1 MNDLEVQQAIIDALN
16 QHNSYLQRL
25 SSSSI
30 HEILNHFDDLSLEM
44 LKQLRDLL
52 DDLNEAE
59 KTTLTSGKYTTA
71 SLKEIQG
78 VMTNWQQSISTIL
91 PEILDISMI
100 ALASYES
107 AYIYK
112 LANKKAPVISG
123 KTLLNK
129 AKKTPYAGGQ
139 LLDYIFPN
147 VAESVRKKAE
157 YVIRDGVSNGQTN
170 QEIIQRIKGTKARNY
185 ADGLL
190 NQTRNVIDAEVRTA
204 RAHLSNDVYLQTWSA
219 LGFEYT
225 RDVATLD
232 GRTSFGC
239 AVKDGR
245 VQLIGIGHEKPPY
258 HHRCR
263 TVQVGC
269 DKDGKLDGLRPF
281 VADNRPVKD
290 IPKDQRDGKIGQVDA
305 NTTYKDW
312 FDRQDESFQEKWLGP
327 VKYKLYKEG
336 GFSIDK
342 FVDPLSGRKF
352 TLDELRKAD
361 EKGFESVFK
370 LSKTG
375 KSFKQPQNEPSFY
388 DLPKKTQKPDVST
401 PARKKAVAYENDIRS
416 ENTEYGAFIS
426 QDGKIIK
433 MIAGDTDKVSVSSGF
448 WSKVANST
456 FTHNHPK
463 GSNFSIEDI
472 LTAAELNLAEVRVV
486 TKNMRFAISSS
497 KETNI
502 WPSAKEIQNTV
513 DELKPKAL
521 DITRNMINTDFIN
534 IRFAQHELEHQLW
547 LMVAKRLNLN
557 YSREMS

>member
-1 MNDLEVQQAIIDALN
+1 MKDQLIEQAILDALN

-25 SSSSI
+25 SSTSVN
-30 HEILNHFDDLSLEM
+30 EILKSFDALSIQALN
-44 LKQLRDLL
+44 KLRDLL

-59 KTTLTSGKYTTA
+59 KNSLASAKYSTS

-78 VMTNWQQSISTIL
+78 VLAGWQQSISTVL

-112 LANKKAPVISG
+112 LAGKKVPKINGAD
-123 KTLLNK
+123 LLK
-129 AKKTPYAGGQ
+129 KSKKTPYAGGQ
-139 LLDYIFPN
+139 LLDYIFPT
-147 VAESVRKKAE
+147 VAESIRKKAE
-157 YVIRDGVSNGQTN
+157 YVIRDGVNLGQTN
-170 QEIIQRIKGTKARNY
+170 QQIIQRIKGTKKLNY

-190 NQTRNVIDAEVRTA
+190 NQSRNAIDAEVRTA
-204 RAHLSNDVYLQTWSA
+204 RAHLSNDVYLQTWLA

-232 GRTSFGC
+232 GRTSLGC

-245 VQLIGIGHEKPPY
+245 VQLVGVGHQKPPY
-258 HHRCR
+258 HRRCR

-269 DKDGKLDGLRPF
+269 EKDGTLEGLRPF
-281 VADNRPVKD
+281 VADKRSVKN

-312 FDRQDESFQEKWLGP
+312 FNRQDEAFQKEWLGP

-336 GFSIDK
+336 GFPIDK
-342 FVDPLSGRKF
+342 FVDPLSGQKF
-352 TLDELRKAD
+352 TLDELRKLD

-370 LSKTG
+370 FSKTG
-375 KSFKQPQNEPSFY
+375 KSFKQPQNELSFY
-388 DLPKKTQKPDVST
+388 DLPNKTQKPDVST

-416 ENTEYGAFIS
+416 EKTEYGAFIS

-433 MIAGDTDKVSVSSGF
+433 MIAGDTDNVSVSSDF
-448 WSKVANST
+448 WNKVAHST

-472 LTAAELNLAEVRVV
+472 LTAAELNLTEVRVV
-486 TKNMRFAISSS
+486 TKNMRFAISSN
-497 KETNI
+497 KETNL

>member
-112 LANKKAPVISG
+112 LANKRAPVISG

-433 MIAGDTDKVSVSSGF
+433 MIAGDTDKVSVSSDF
-448 WSKVANST
+448 WSKVAHST

-497 KETNI
+497 KETDI

-513 DELKPKAL
+513 VELKPKAL

>member
-112 LANKKAPVISG
+112 LANKRAPVISG

-312 FDRQDESFQEKWLGP
+312 FDRQNESFQEEWLGP

-433 MIAGDTDKVSVSSGF
+433 MIAGDTDKVSVSSDF
-448 WSKVANST
+448 WSKVAHST

>member
-139 LLDYIFPN
+139 LLDYIFPT

-204 RAHLSNDVYLQTWSA
+204 RAHISNNTYVETWRT
-219 LGFEYT
+219 LGFEFT
-225 RDVATLD
+225 KDIATLD
-232 GRTSFGC
+232 GRTTLIC
-239 AVKDGR
+239 ASRDGR
-245 VQLIGIGHEKPPY
+245 VQKLDANHQRPPY
-258 HHRCR
+258 HFRCR

-269 DKDGKLDGLRPF
+269 DKDGKLDGTRPF
-281 VADNRPVKD
+281 VADNRPVKG

-305 NTTYKDW
+305 NTTYKEW
-312 FDRQDESFQEKWLGP
+312 FGRQDDSFQKEWLGP
-327 VKYKLYKEG
+327 TRFKFYKEG
-336 GFSIDK
+336 KYSIDK
-342 FVDPLSGRKF
+342 FVDPISGRNF
-352 TLDELRKAD
+352 TLKELK
-361 EKGFESVFK
+361 EKDF
-370 LSKTG
+370 
-375 KSFKQPQNEPSFY
+375 KSFK
-388 DLPKKTQKPDVST
+388 
-401 PARKKAVAYENDIRS
+401 
-416 ENTEYGAFIS
+416 
-426 QDGKIIK
+426 
-433 MIAGDTDKVSVSSGF
+433 
-448 WSKVANST
+448 
-456 FTHNHPK
+456 
-463 GSNFSIEDI
+463 NFG
-472 LTAAELNLAEVRVV
+472 L
-486 TKNMRFAISSS
+486 
-497 KETNI
+497 
-502 WPSAKEIQNTV
+502 
-513 DELKPKAL
+513 
-521 DITRNMINTDFIN
+521 
-534 IRFAQHELEHQLW
+534 
-547 LMVAKRLNLN
+547 
-557 YSREMS
+557 

>member
-139 LLDYIFPN
+139 LLDFIFPN

-312 FDRQDESFQEKWLGP
+312 FDRQNESFQEEWLGP

-433 MIAGDTDKVSVSSGF
+433 MIAGDTDKVSISSDF
-448 WSKVANST
+448 WNKVAHST

>member
-44 LKQLRDLL
+44 LKQLHDLL

-139 LLDYIFPN
+139 LLDYIFPT

-433 MIAGDTDKVSVSSGF
+433 MIAGDTDKVSVSSDF
-448 WSKVANST
+448 WSKVAYST

>member
-59 KTTLTSGKYTTA
+59 KTTLTSGKYTTT

-112 LANKKAPVISG
+112 LANKRAPVISG

-433 MIAGDTDKVSVSSGF
+433 MIAGDTDKVSVSSDF
-448 WSKVANST
+448 WSKVAHST

>member
-139 LLDYIFPN
+139 LLDYIFPT

-433 MIAGDTDKVSVSSGF
+433 MIAGDTDKVSVSSDF
-448 WSKVANST
+448 WSKVAYST

>member
-269 DKDGKLDGLRPF
+269 DKDGKLDGTRPF

-290 IPKDQRDGKIGQVDA
+290 IPKDQRDGKIGHVDA

-312 FDRQDESFQEKWLGP
+312 FDRQDESFQKEWLGP

-336 GFSIDK
+336 GFPIDK

-352 TLDELRKAD
+352 TLDELRKVD

-388 DLPKKTQKPDVST
+388 DLPNKTQKPDVST

-433 MIAGDTDKVSVSSGF
+433 MIAGDTDKVSVSSDF
-448 WSKVANST
+448 WSKVAHST

>member
-112 LANKKAPVISG
+112 LANKRAPVISG

-433 MIAGDTDKVSVSSGF
+433 MIAGDTDKVSVSSDF
-448 WSKVANST
+448 WSKVAYST

>member
-71 SLKEIQG
+71 SLKAIQG

-112 LANKKAPVISG
+112 LANKRAPEISG

-157 YVIRDGVSNGQTN
+157 YVIRDGVSIGQTN

-281 VADNRPVKD
+281 VADNRPVKG

-448 WSKVANST
+448 WSKVAHST

>member
-139 LLDYIFPN
+139 LLDYIFPT

-312 FDRQDESFQEKWLGP
+312 FDQQDESFQKEWLGP

-336 GFSIDK
+336 GFPIDK

-401 PARKKAVAYENDIRS
+401 PARKKAVAFEEEFRES
-416 ENTEYGAFIS
+416 SREYGIFIS
-426 QDGKIIK
+426 NDGEKSYPLS
-433 MIAGDTDKVSVSSGF
+433 GDINKV
-448 WSKVANST
+448 KVPRELWGKVVGTT
-456 FTHNHPK
+456 FTHNHPG
-463 GSNFSIEDI
+463 GSNFSIDDI
-472 LTAAELNLAEVRVV
+472 ITAAELNLAEVRAV
-486 TKNMRFAISSS
+486 TEHMRFIMSNGKSN
-497 KETNI
+497 KL
-502 WPSAKEIQNTV
+502 WPSENEIRQALKELN
-513 DELKPKAL
+513 PKAL
-521 DITRNMINTDFIN
+521 DLTRNMINSDRIN
-534 IRFAQHELEHQLW
+534 SRYAQSELEHQLW
-547 LMVAKRLNLN
+547 MLAAQKLGLKYKREK
-557 YSREMS
+557 S

>member
-78 VMTNWQQSISTIL
+78 VITNWQQSISTIL

-112 LANKKAPVISG
+112 LANKKAPVISE

-170 QEIIQRIKGTKARNY
+170 QEIIQRIKGAKARNY

-312 FDRQDESFQEKWLGP
+312 FDRQDESFQEEWLGP

-352 TLDELRKAD
+352 TLDELRKVD

-388 DLPKKTQKPDVST
+388 DLPKKTHKPDVST

-433 MIAGDTDKVSVSSGF
+433 MIAGDTDKVSVSSDF
-448 WSKVANST
+448 WSKVAHST

-547 LMVAKRLNLN
+547 LMVSKRLNLN

>member
-290 IPKDQRDGKIGQVDA
+290 IPKDQRDGKVGQVDA

-433 MIAGDTDKVSVSSGF
+433 MIAGDTDKVSVSSDF
-448 WSKVANST
+448 WSKVAHST

>member
-112 LANKKAPVISG
+112 LANKRAPVISG

-129 AKKTPYAGGQ
+129 AKKKPYAGGQ

-290 IPKDQRDGKIGQVDA
+290 IPKDQRDGKVGQVDA

-312 FDRQDESFQEKWLGP
+312 FDRQDESFQEEWLGP
-327 VKYKLYKEG
+327 VKYKLYKKG

-352 TLDELRKAD
+352 TLDELRKVD

-433 MIAGDTDKVSVSSGF
+433 MIAGDTDKVSVSSDF
-448 WSKVANST
+448 WSKVAHST

>member
-78 VMTNWQQSISTIL
+78 VMTNWQQTISTIL

-139 LLDYIFPN
+139 LLDFIFPN

-305 NTTYKDW
+305 KTTYKDW
-312 FDRQDESFQEKWLGP
+312 FDRQDESFQEEWLGP

-433 MIAGDTDKVSVSSGF
+433 MIAGDTDKVSVSSDF
-448 WSKVANST
+448 WSKVAHST

>member
-44 LKQLRDLL
+44 LKQLHDLL

-112 LANKKAPVISG
+112 LANKRAPVISG

-433 MIAGDTDKVSVSSGF
+433 MIAGDTDKVSVSSDF
-448 WSKVANST
+448 WSKVAYST

>member
-30 HEILNHFDDLSLEM
+30 HEILNHFDDVSLEM

-78 VMTNWQQSISTIL
+78 VITNWQQSISTIL
-91 PEILDISMI
+91 PEVLDISMI

-112 LANKKAPVISG
+112 LANKRAPVISG

-281 VADNRPVKD
+281 VADKRPVKD
-290 IPKDQRDGKIGQVDA
+290 IPKDQRDGKVGQVDA

-312 FDRQDESFQEKWLGP
+312 FDRQDESFQEEWLGP

-433 MIAGDTDKVSVSSGF
+433 MIAGDTDKVSVSSDF
-448 WSKVANST
+448 WSKVAHST

>member
-139 LLDYIFPN
+139 LLDYIFPT

-433 MIAGDTDKVSVSSGF
+433 MIAGDTDKVSVSSDF
-448 WSKVANST
+448 WSKVAYST

-472 LTAAELNLAEVRVV
+472 LTAAELKIGRAHV
-486 TKNMRFAISSS
+486 
-497 KETNI
+497 
-502 WPSAKEIQNTV
+502 
-513 DELKPKAL
+513 
-521 DITRNMINTDFIN
+521 
-534 IRFAQHELEHQLW
+534 
-547 LMVAKRLNLN
+547 
-557 YSREMS
+557 

>member
-139 LLDYIFPN
+139 LLDYIFPT

-170 QEIIQRIKGTKARNY
+170 QEIIQCIKGTKARNY

-290 IPKDQRDGKIGQVDA
+290 IPKDQRDGKVGQVDA

-312 FDRQDESFQEKWLGP
+312 FDRQDESFQEEWLGP
-327 VKYKLYKEG
+327 VKYKLYKKG

-433 MIAGDTDKVSVSSGF
+433 MIAGDTDKVSVSSDF
-448 WSKVANST
+448 WSKVAHST

>member
-129 AKKTPYAGGQ
+129 TKKTPYAGGQ

-157 YVIRDGVSNGQTN
+157 YIIRDGVSNGQTN

-204 RAHLSNDVYLQTWSA
+204 RAHLSNDVYLQTWSG

-312 FDRQDESFQEKWLGP
+312 FDRQDESFQEEWLGP

-433 MIAGDTDKVSVSSGF
+433 MIAGDTDKVSVSSDF
-448 WSKVANST
+448 WSKVAHST